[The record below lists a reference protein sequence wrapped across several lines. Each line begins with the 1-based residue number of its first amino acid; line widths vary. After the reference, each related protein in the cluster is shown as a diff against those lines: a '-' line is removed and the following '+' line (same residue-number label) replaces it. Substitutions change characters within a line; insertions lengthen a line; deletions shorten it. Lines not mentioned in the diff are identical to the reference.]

1 MKFGGLGGILNFM
14 RPFYLRPFVFSFV
27 FLLLSRL
34 VGQRLSGGLGL
45 EVSAGPIP
53 MHFLFVCKRVSLG
66 KSPFLMNSTQSLSD
80 PSPNYVRPWLG
91 ASSLKVTIT
100 INDTSLHSYF
110 SF

>member
-14 RPFYLRPFVFSFV
+14 PCHPSVCFH
-27 FLLLSRL
+27 
-34 VGQRLSGGLGL
+34 GIGCQRLSGGLGL